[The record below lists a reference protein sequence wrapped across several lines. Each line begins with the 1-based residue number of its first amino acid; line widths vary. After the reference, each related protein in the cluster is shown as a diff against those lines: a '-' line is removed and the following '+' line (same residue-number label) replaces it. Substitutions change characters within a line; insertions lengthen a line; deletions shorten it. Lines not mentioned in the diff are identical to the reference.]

1 MKKWKVVMSDIAETD
16 LDGIYTYIANVL
28 LEPLTAL
35 RQYERIRD
43 AVRSLDEMPERGTLL
58 PDEPWRSRG
67 LRRLIVDNYIII
79 YEILDTTDTVAVIAI
94 LYSRRNIGDVLINE
108 GR

>member
-16 LDGIYTYIANVL
+16 LDEIYTY
-28 LEPLTAL
+28 
-35 RQYERIRD
+35 
-43 AVRSLDEMPERGTLL
+43 
-58 PDEPWRSRG
+58 
-67 LRRLIVDNYIII
+67 
-79 YEILDTTDTVAVIAI
+79 AVIAI